1 MLCGGALGRT
11 FDPRL
16 STGRAGAYTP
26 AMADVVPTG
35 AWTREQR
42 TVLAVACVSSFITPF
57 MGSAL
62 NLAVPAIGRDLG
74 LSAVALNW
82 VVGAYLIGAA
92 AFLLPAGRL
101 GDVLGRK
108 RVFLWGVGGHAAIA
122 LLAGLATTGWAL
134 IALRAVQGAVAAF
147 IFATAPAILTAA
159 FPLTQRGRVL
169 GLSTASVYL
178 GLSAGPVL
186 GGLLTHHLG
195 WRSIFMLVSVLSVGL
210 VLAVLA
216 AIPDEWR
223 GEQVGLDLGGA
234 VFYVLAVSALVGGL
248 SALREGAWGPWV
260 VAAGGVM
267 LAAFVLRE
275 RVAPYPTLKLRLFGD
290 PAFAFS
296 NLAALIHYSAT
307 FAVGFL
313 LSLYLQS
320 VRGLDARE
328 AGLVLLV
335 QPILMAALSPAA
347 GRLSDRMEPRLVA
360 SVGMALSMG
369 ALVAFALLGAAS
381 PAWLVGAGLVLM
393 GVGFGL
399 FSSPNTNA
407 VLSAVPRA
415 DLGLGA
421 AALGTARMVGQAL
434 SMSLVALF
442 FHGFLGHSSLAAADA
457 GTLVTA
463 MRTAFWLFAGLCA
476 VGIAASLARSPIDRR
491 DG

>member
-1 MLCGGALGRT
+1 
-11 FDPRL
+11 
-16 STGRAGAYTP
+16 
-26 AMADVVPTG
+26 MADAAPTG
-35 AWTREQR
+35 SWTREQR

-82 VVGAYLIGAA
+82 VVGAYLVAAA

-108 RVFLWGVGGHAAIA
+108 RVFLWGVGSHAAVA
-122 LLAGLATTGWAL
+122 LLAGLATSGWVL
-134 IALRAVQGAVAAF
+134 VALRALQGAAAAF

-159 FPLTQRGRVL
+159 FPITQRGRVL
-169 GLSTASVYL
+169 GLATASVYL

-186 GGLLTHHLG
+186 GGLLTHYLG
-195 WRSIFMLVSVLSVGL
+195 WRSIFVAVALLSVGL
-210 VLAVLA
+210 VVAVVA

-234 VFYVLAVSALVGGL
+234 VLYVLALSAVIGGV

-260 VAAGGVM
+260 VVVGAV
-267 LAAFVLRE
+267 LLVVFVLRE
-275 RVAPYPTLKLRLFGD
+275 RVVPSPTLKLRLFGD

-307 FAVGFL
+307 FAVSFL

-320 VRGLDARE
+320 VRGLDARA

-369 ALVAFALLGAAS
+369 ALVAFAFLGATS
-381 PAWLVGAGLVLM
+381 SAWLIGLGLGLL

-442 FHGFLGHSSLAAADA
+442 FHGFLGHSSLAAADTGA
-457 GTLVTA
+457 LATA

-476 VGIAASLARSPIDRR
+476 IGIAASLARSPIDRR
-491 DG
+491 DD

>member
-1 MLCGGALGRT
+1 MA
-11 FDPRL
+11 
-16 STGRAGAYTP
+16 RAA
-26 AMADVVPTG
+26 PTH

-62 NLAVPAIGRDLG
+62 NLAVPAIGREFG
-74 LSAVALNW
+74 LPAVALNW
-82 VVGAYLIGAA
+82 VVGAYLVAAA

-108 RVFLWGVGGHAAIA
+108 RVFLWGVGGHAVVAA
-122 LLAGLATTGWAL
+122 LAGSATSGGAL
-134 IALRAVQGAVAAF
+134 IALRAVQGAVAALV
-147 IFATAPAILTAA
+147 FATAPAILTGA
-159 FPLTQRGRVL
+159 FPLAERGRVL
-169 GLSTASVYL
+169 GLSTAAVYL

-195 WRSIFMLVSVLSVGL
+195 WRSIFVLVALLSAGL
-210 VLAVLA
+210 VAAVLA
-216 AIPDEWR
+216 AIPHEWR
-223 GEQVGLDLGGA
+223 GGQVGLDLGGA
-234 VFYVLAVSALVGGL
+234 AFYVLAVSALVGGL
-248 SALREGAWGPWV
+248 AALREGPWGPWV
-260 VAAGGVM
+260 VAVGAVL
-267 LAAFVLRE
+267 LAAFVWRE
-275 RVAPYPTLKLRLFGD
+275 RTVPHPTLKLGLFAD

-328 AGLVLLV
+328 AGLVLLA
-335 QPILMAALSPAA
+335 QPVLMAALSPAA
-347 GRLSDRMEPRLVA
+347 GRLSDRAEPRLVA
-360 SVGMALSMG
+360 SAGMALSTA
-369 ALVAFALLGAAS
+369 ALAAFAFLAAGS
-381 PAWLVGAGLVLM
+381 PAWLVGTGLVLL

-434 SMSLVALF
+434 SMSFVALF
-442 FHGFLGHSSLAAADA
+442 FHGFLGHASLAAA
-457 GTLVTA
+457 GTGVLVTA
-463 MRTAFWLFAGLCA
+463 MRAAFWLFALLCA
-476 VGIAASLARSPIDRR
+476 VGLAASLARSPIDRR
-491 DG
+491 DD